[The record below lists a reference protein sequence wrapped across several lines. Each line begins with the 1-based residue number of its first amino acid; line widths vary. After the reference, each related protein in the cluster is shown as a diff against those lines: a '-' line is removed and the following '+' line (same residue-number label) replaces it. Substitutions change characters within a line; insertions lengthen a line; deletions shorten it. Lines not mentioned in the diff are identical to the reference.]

1 MGTPVTNSPSTI
13 SPTVH
18 RPGDQLIQPSDQLS
32 RPPDDVTFYDDIEAY
47 CGRLSY
53 AAGDT
58 VTLHVSSRHERFD
71 VRIERQGFEPETVW
85 LASDVESTFHPVPED
100 ADANGCHWPA
110 TVSLSIPP
118 GWQSG
123 FYLVTTRAVGAPE
136 GTDVAHAGF
145 VVRATRAA
153 SYSEEQQPR
162 PLLVLTT
169 NTWNAYNN
177 WGGRSLYTGGHKV
190 SFRRPF
196 GRGMLHRPEV
206 DRDDRKARPTRWGE
220 EADVDGTSFQDYR
233 LGKGYPPAIGSSGWF
248 TYERRFVNWAEA
260 NGYEFDFAISSD
272 LEEFPE
278 LLNGRSLVVSVGH
291 DEYWSAPQ
299 RQAIEDY
306 VASGGNWATFSG
318 NTMFW
323 QVRLEQST
331 NTGPENRPGHAPDQP
346 SSQDDPLASMVCYK
360 YAAHTDDPVLTS
372 DNPKLMTG
380 MWGDPVVGRPE
391 SSILGGGSAY
401 GLYHRF
407 GKAVARGSG
416 AFTVYRDDH
425 WMFAGTGLGYG
436 DLLGANDGAVGYET
450 LGCRI
455 QFDEFQLPIRA
466 GGDGSPPD
474 MEIVAFVPASN
485 LMMGEYP
492 ASISALNDQGDLE
505 FIASRIYG
513 DLSPES
519 RSKVRHGN
527 AVMLA
532 CWPYGRDQGEVVTIG
547 TTDWVFGLANDP
559 AVGQV
564 TKNVLN
570 HFGAC

>member
-1 MGTPVTNSPSTI
+1 MGTTVTNSPSTI
-13 SPTVH
+13 DPSTTDSSTISPTANQTN
-18 RPGDQLIQPSDQLS
+18 DQPSRLRDG
-32 RPPDDVTFYDDIEAY
+32 VAFYDDIEAY

-58 VTLHVSSRHERFD
+58 VSLHVSSRHDRFD

-85 LASDVESTFHPVPED
+85 FASDVESSFYPVPED
-100 ADANGCHWPA
+100 ADANGCNWPT
-110 TVSLSIPP
+110 TVTLTIPS

-123 FYLVTTRAVGAPE
+123 FYLVTLCAVGAPA
-136 GTDVAHAGF
+136 GSDVAHACF
-145 VVRATRAA
+145 VVRATRPVE
-153 SYSEEQQPR
+153 YSEQRQPL
-162 PLLVLTT
+162 PLLVLST

-206 DRDDRKARPTRWGE
+206 DRDDRKSRPTRWGE
-220 EADVDGTSFQDYR
+220 KADVDGTSFQNYR
-233 LGKGYPPAIGSSGWF
+233 LANGYPPAIGSSGWF
-248 TYERRFVNWAEA
+248 SYERRFVNWAQA
-260 NGYEFDFAISSD
+260 NGYELDFAISSD

-278 LLNGRSLVVSVGH
+278 ILNGRSLVLSVGH

-323 QVRLEQST
+323 QVRLE
-331 NTGPENRPGHAPDQP
+331 PGGNSAPSLDGTVA
-346 SSQDDPLASMVCYK
+346 DDDALASMICYK
-360 YAAHTDDPVLTS
+360 YTAHSDDPVLDS
-372 DNPKLMTG
+372 PRPERMSG
-380 MWGDPVVGRPE
+380 MWADPVVGRPE

-407 GKAVARGSG
+407 GTAVARGAG

-425 WMFAGTGLGYG
+425 WMFAGTALGYG
-436 DLLGANDGAVGYET
+436 DLLGAHDGAVGYET

-466 GGDGSPPD
+466 GGDGSPKD

-485 LMMGEYP
+485 LAVGQYP

-505 FIASRIYG
+505 FVASRIYG
-513 DLSPES
+513 DLSPS
-519 RSKVRHGN
+519 SLSKARHGN
-527 AVMLA
+527 AVMLT
-532 CWPYGRDQGEVVTIG
+532 CWPYGKDQGEVVTIG
-547 TTDWVFGLANDP
+547 TTDWVFGLANDS

-564 TKNVLN
+564 TKNVLD
-570 HFGAC
+570 HFGA